1 MEEEEASATCA
12 TASPGFIDLAAAG
25 GATTVDEDVV
35 VVRTTLPFPSS
46 PADAGSVDNCS
57 MPTTNVP
64 INIAGIDAAV
74 SIWTPTG
81 NSPSLSW
88 IPFFPLKFEFV
99 VFKALHFCEFLLFF
113 LFTLVF
119 EDDDDEEEYKDDD
132 APRRAKVLVVVV
144 ICILRCVCIYY

>member
-1 MEEEEASATCA
+1 MSTCFKSKSMEEEEASATCA

-113 LFTLVF
+113 LFYTQRDQMQPV
-119 EDDDDEEEYKDDD
+119 
-132 APRRAKVLVVVV
+132 RVRG
-144 ICILRCVCIYY
+144 

>member
-1 MEEEEASATCA
+1 MEDEEEEEASATCA
-12 TASPGFIDLAAAG
+12 TASPGFIDLAPAG
-25 GATTVDEDVV
+25 GATTVAEDVV
-35 VVRTTLPFPSS
+35 VVVLATTTTLPFPSS

-88 IPFFPLKFEFV
+88 ISFFPVKFEFDV
-99 VFKALHFCEFLLFF
+99 FFKALHFCEFLLFF
-113 LFTLVF
+113 LFYTKRDQQIQPV
-119 EDDDDEEEYKDDD
+119 
-132 APRRAKVLVVVV
+132 RG
-144 ICILRCVCIYY
+144 

>member
-25 GATTVDEDVV
+25 GAATVDEDVVVV

-88 IPFFPLKFEFV
+88 ISFFPLKFEFDV
-99 VFKALHFCEFLLFF
+99 FFKALHFCEFLLFF
-113 LFTLVF
+113 LFYTHREIKFNRSV
-119 EDDDDEEEYKDDD
+119 
-132 APRRAKVLVVVV
+132 RG
-144 ICILRCVCIYY
+144 

>member
-12 TASPGFIDLAAAG
+12 TPSPGFIDLAAAG
-25 GATTVDEDVV
+25 GAATVDEDVVV

-88 IPFFPLKFEFV
+88 ISFFVKFEFV
-99 VFKALHFCEFLLFF
+99 FFKALHFCWELLLFF
-113 LFTLVF
+113 LFYT
-119 EDDDDEEEYKDDD
+119 K
-132 APRRAKVLVVVV
+132 RRDQIQPV
-144 ICILRCVCIYY
+144 RG